1 MDCSPSGSSVHGI
14 FQARILEWVY
24 HALLQGIFPTQGSN
38 LRLLSPA
45 SAEGFFTMSITWEAY
60 RIENQPLLVLDTS
73 LNLPTTRDTDLPTK
87 TLDTEQ
93 TGGRKKSERAV

>member
-1 MDCSPSGSSVHGI
+1 
-14 FQARILEWVY
+14 
-24 HALLQGIFPTQGSN
+24 
-38 LRLLSPA
+38 
-45 SAEGFFTMSITWEAY
+45 MSITWEAY